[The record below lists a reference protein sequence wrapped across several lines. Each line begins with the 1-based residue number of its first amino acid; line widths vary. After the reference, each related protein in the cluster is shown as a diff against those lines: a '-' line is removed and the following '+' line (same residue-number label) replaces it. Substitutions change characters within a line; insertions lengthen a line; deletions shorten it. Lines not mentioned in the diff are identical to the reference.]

1 MLSCFN
7 HVQLFVIPWS
17 VAHQAPLSMDFS
29 WEEYWSQAPGDLLPP
44 GDLPPGNLPDRGIKP
59 TSLKSSALAGG
70 FLPVVPPGKPIFDIH
85 FLLSSQTLSSA
96 KVRYGLMLFFIPVFN
111 KYFSQFQLCSAHQAC
126 SKDKDK
132 AKRPLGVI

>member
-1 MLSCFN
+1 MYMLSCFN

-17 VAHQAPLSMDFS
+17 VAHQAPLSMGFS
-29 WEEYWSQAPGDLLPP
+29 WQEYWSQAPFPPP
-44 GDLPPGNLPDRGIKP
+44 GDLPDQEIKP

-96 KVRYGLMLFFIPVFN
+96 EMRYGLMLFFIPVFN